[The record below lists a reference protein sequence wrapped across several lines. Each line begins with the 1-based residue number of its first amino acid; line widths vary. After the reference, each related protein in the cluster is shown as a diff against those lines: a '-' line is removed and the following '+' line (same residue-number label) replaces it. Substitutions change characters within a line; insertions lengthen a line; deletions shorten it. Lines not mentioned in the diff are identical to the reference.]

1 MEHQGIKY
9 TVDEGEGTF
18 YGPKIDVK
26 LKDALGRLWQGPTV
40 QVDFNLP
47 ERFDTVYYGADNS
60 QHRPVMIHRVVLGSM
75 ERFIGALI
83 ENYGGEFPV
92 WLAPVQAIVTPISE
106 KHNDYAA
113 SVYTELKEAG
123 VRVQLDDRNETISA
137 KIRDSR
143 LKKIPFTLVVGDNEA
158 EDGTVAVRDRDG
170 KDKRGVKTAD
180 FAKEIM
186 EQWTAKRLPN

>member
-1 MEHQGIKY
+1 MEHHGIKY

-47 ERFDTVYYGADNS
+47 ERFDTVYYGADNA

-92 WLAPVQAIVTPISE
+92 WLAPVQAIIAPISE
-106 KHNDYAA
+106 KAGDYAVE
-113 SVYTELKEAG
+113 VYRVLLEKG
-123 VRVQLDDRNETISA
+123 VRAELDDRNETISA
-137 KIRDSR
+137 KVRDSQMR
-143 LKKIPFTLVVGDNEA
+143 KVPFTLVVGEQEA
-158 EDGTVAVRDRDG
+158 ADKTIAVRDRSG
-170 KDKRGVKTAD
+170 KDKRGVKPEE
-180 FAKEIM
+180 FAAEIA
-186 EQWTAKRLPN
+186 QANANRA